1 MNLLHLPAVSMA
13 ALVAMGLAAT
23 AQDYTLPPTF
33 GEISLT
39 SNFQPDPNRTTIA
52 AGGPIRGEFTDA
64 TSGDTC
70 RGFFADA
77 PDLRLQFTTADFG
90 FPLSVYVEA
99 GADTVMLIN
108 APDGT
113 WHCNDDTVGLNPA
126 LNFETPLG
134 GQYDIWI
141 GTYEDVAPTYP
152 TADVLITE
160 LGMPEVNFDRAFF
173 GNDDRVIIDA
183 STAPWNMIG
192 FVDLSEAS
200 CTGTLVGPA
209 MVVTSAHCIVEDG
222 QIDTPPVEFL
232 AGFQNGAHVARSAIT
247 GFHVAPNYVNGEQEG
262 SDFAFIFLEDRLGD
276 QLGWMD
282 LGLLTD
288 AEVTAMQAGQGPEIL
303 QAGYS
308 YDQQGVLTGNLG
320 CPFIGLGPDSTLIHE
335 CDTLQGDSGSPLF
348 IRDGDRYRIIGV
360 ESRTDP
366 LPDEDFDR
374 NVAMYTEFLLQ
385 ELATLP
391 PR

>member
-1 MNLLHLPAVSMA
+1 MRFSICLASSA
-13 ALVAMGLAAT
+13 ALVLAALPVQ
-23 AQDYTLPPTF
+23 AQDPNLAPTF
-33 GEISLT
+33 GDVALP
-39 SNFQPDPNRTTIA
+39 SNFRPDPHRITIA
-52 AGGPIRGEFTDA
+52 AGGPNYAEFTDA
-64 TSGDTC
+64 DTGDGC
-70 RGFFADA
+70 RGFFAEA
-77 PDLRLQFTTADFG
+77 PDLRLEYTDATFG

-99 GADTVMLIN
+99 GADTVMLIS
-108 APDGT
+108 APNGD
-113 WHCNDDTVGLNPA
+113 WRCNDDTINLNPA
-126 LNFETPLG
+126 INFETPDE

-141 GTYEDVAPTYP
+141 GTYEDVAPNYP
-152 TADVLITE
+152 SADVLITE
-160 LGMPEVNFDRAFF
+160 LGPPEQNFDRAFF
-173 GNDDRVIIDA
+173 GSDDRVIIDA
-183 STAPWNMIG
+183 ATAPWNMIG
-192 FVDLSEAS
+192 FVDLAEAS

-232 AGFQNGAHVARSAIT
+232 AGFQNGAFVARSAVA
-247 GFHVAPNYVNGEQEG
+247 GFHVAPGYIDGEQEG
-262 SDFAFIFLEDRLGD
+262 SDFAFIFLEERLGD
-276 QLGWMD
+276 QLGWME

-288 AEVTAMQAGQGPEIL
+288 AEVADMQAGRGPRIL

-320 CPFIGLGPDSTLIHE
+320 CPFIELGADSTLIHE

-348 IRDGDRYRIIGV
+348 IEDGDGYRIIGV

-366 LPDEDFDR
+366 QPDQPFDR
-374 NVAMYTEFLLQ
+374 NIAMYTEFLLQ